1 MTKLGVYIF
10 VLFLT
15 TLSMIFGLLLFTNGF
30 FLHKVAITQT
40 NLCSDKVTTEN
51 KPDRLSTVQKCS
63 KPRSRIVL
71 LIIDALKFEFVEDFH
86 DEASKN
92 TFHRNKLP
100 IISKLLGNKKD
111 HSKLF
116 KFIADP
122 PTTTMQRL
130 KSLTTGTLPTFIDVQ
145 NNFASDSIK
154 EDNFVT
160 QNKKNGNIF
169 MGDDTWINLYPDT
182 FLRAYPS
189 PSFDVND
196 LDTVDLKVKDH
207 IYHEL
212 ENDDWTL
219 LIAHMLGVDH
229 CGHKHGMHHPEM
241 SRKLNETNSFIEQ
254 LVKSIES
261 DDKDTMLFIIGD
273 HGMTESGDHGGDTV
287 DEIETALFAY
297 STKPLIKVLN
307 DSTKNNIK
315 TVNQID
321 IVPTISLILGN
332 AIPFSNLGNL
342 IIEALPNNNFNK
354 NSIQNDF
361 NFIID
366 SLWKTIYQ
374 VQNYIDKYSSEN
386 YLSNKY
392 QIDELK
398 SYYNNLLEKYRYL
411 NNENDLTDFVE
422 ASKKYFTTIKIIC
435 NEIWVNFNFTLMY
448 SGLVLFSCA
457 MIIFFIIIYGLEYNQ
472 MHKLLQF
479 SFFMYV
485 PVVILITFLTC
496 TSLYWLNVVQDF
508 KNTIYFCLG
517 IVPVLY
523 LSILLIQNWNYFS
536 KMWSE
541 EITHKKTMKS
551 IFLKI
556 VLLTITFGLFSNSY
570 IIEENNILLFFLVSL
585 IFFHLFSS
593 RVTSSGEK
601 KNKLF
606 AKFNQ
611 KSIYNV
617 ALTLSMVTFICLF
630 LRITTYFWKYREEQ
644 KHDLKEIF
652 PINYVIGKQAS
663 IVSTNIE
670 VTLILSAIAL
680 LSGYVILTNIWLR
693 RCGNLVG
700 YSGSEI
706 IARYIPIIMTV
717 KISIF
722 WLMKFQNN
730 LMINKILLYRISFV
744 PSIAYALF
752 IISVIIIF
760 YKPLMVYL
768 VPKRKETLN
777 IYSQETLVPKLF
789 EKMKS
794 EMYKKKEDDDDVA
807 IIYGLATV
815 YSSSLL
821 LLCVLFCIMN
831 VLLLG
836 FMISPCI
843 FFMNIICIGL
853 LFVNAIDRIQYSTS
867 IKELMHTP
875 NHVILCWFL
884 LSEYF
889 FYATGHQPI
898 FSAIHWEAGFLGFD
912 SSLELNKI
920 RAILIG
926 FNTFGSYI
934 IFGLMLPLLI
944 ISPFTIKLIPV
955 FAKLSTTSL
964 YEPNKG
970 EMEIYHNDRCFHLEI
985 FSTAGR
991 YILLHALRAFVCML
1005 VATVHKRHLMVWKI
1019 FAPKL
1024 IFEGLGFMV
1033 TTASVTISLL
1043 LLLRIENQIKKL
1055 ICK

>member
-15 TLSMIFGLLLFTNGF
+15 TLSMIFGLLLFTHGF

-40 NLCSDKVTTEN
+40 NLCSDEVTTEN
-51 KPDRLSTVQKCS
+51 KPDRLSAVQKCS

-212 ENDDWTL
+212 ANYDWTL
-219 LIAHMLGVDH
+219 LIAHMLGIDH

-254 LVKSIES
+254 LVKNIES

-287 DEIETALFAY
+287 DEIETALFVY

-307 DSTKNNIK
+307 DSTKNSIK
-315 TVNQID
+315 KVNQID

-342 IIEALPNNNFNK
+342 IIEALPKNNFNK

-392 QIDELK
+392 QIDKLK
-398 SYYNNLLEKYRYL
+398 SCYNNLLEKY
-411 NNENDLTDFVE
+411 
-422 ASKKYFTTIKIIC
+422 
-435 NEIWVNFNFTLMY
+435 
-448 SGLVLFSCA
+448 
-457 MIIFFIIIYGLEYNQ
+457 
-472 MHKLLQF
+472 
-479 SFFMYV
+479 
-485 PVVILITFLTC
+485 
-496 TSLYWLNVVQDF
+496 
-508 KNTIYFCLG
+508 
-517 IVPVLY
+517 
-523 LSILLIQNWNYFS
+523 
-536 KMWSE
+536 
-541 EITHKKTMKS
+541 
-551 IFLKI
+551 
-556 VLLTITFGLFSNSY
+556 
-570 IIEENNILLFFLVSL
+570 
-585 IFFHLFSS
+585 
-593 RVTSSGEK
+593 
-601 KNKLF
+601 
-606 AKFNQ
+606 
-611 KSIYNV
+611 
-617 ALTLSMVTFICLF
+617 
-630 LRITTYFWKYREEQ
+630 RITTYFWKYREEQ

-652 PINYVIGKQAS
+652 PINYVI
-663 IVSTNIE
+663 
-670 VTLILSAIAL
+670 
-680 LSGYVILTNIWLR
+680 
-693 RCGNLVG
+693 
-700 YSGSEI
+700 
-706 IARYIPIIMTV
+706 
-717 KISIF
+717 
-722 WLMKFQNN
+722 
-730 LMINKILLYRISFV
+730 
-744 PSIAYALF
+744 
-752 IISVIIIF
+752 
-760 YKPLMVYL
+760 

-789 EKMKS
+789 EKMKL

-807 IIYGLATV
+807 IIYGLGTV

-853 LFVNAIDRIQYSTS
+853 LFMNAIDRIQYSAS

-875 NHVILCWFL
+875 NHMVLCWFL

-991 YILLHALRAFVCML
+991 YILLHALRVFVCML

-1033 TTASVTISLL
+1033 TTASVTMSLL

-1055 ICK
+1055 VCKKL